1 MARKSAS
8 KLGGFVTD
16 PRSNAPP
23 SSIDKPTLLGFYR
36 AMLLIRRFEER
47 AGQLYG
53 MGLIGGFC
61 HLYIGQEAIAVGM
74 HAAKADGDEVI
85 TGYREHG
92 HMLAAGIDA
101 KAVMAEL
108 TGRAPGV
115 SRGKGGSM
123 HMFST
128 DAGFYGGHGIVGAQV
143 SLGTGLA
150 LANRYR
156 DDGRVAFVYFGDGAA
171 NQGQVYESFNMAELW
186 RLPVVYVIENNQ
198 YAMGTS
204 VERSSSETHLYRRG
218 ASFNIPGIEVDG
230 MDVVA
235 VREAGL
241 AAAEHARS
249 GKGPFILEMKTYRYR
264 GHSMSDPGKY
274 RTREEID
281 EVRKTRDPI
290 EHLQERLE
298 AEGLIDETGL
308 KAIDAEVKAI
318 VADAAEFAR
327 TAPEP
332 DPAELY
338 TDVYLEARA

>member
-1 MARKSAS
+1 
-8 KLGGFVTD
+8 
-16 PRSNAPP
+16 
-23 SSIDKPTLLGFYR
+23 
-36 AMLLIRRFEER
+36 
-47 AGQLYG
+47 
-53 MGLIGGFC
+53 
-61 HLYIGQEAIAVGM
+61 
-74 HAAKADGDEVI
+74 VI

-92 HMLAAGIDA
+92 HMIAAGIEPRT
-101 KAVMAEL
+101 VMAEL
-108 TGRAPGV
+108 TGRADGV

-128 DAGFYGGHGIVGAQV
+128 AEGFYGGHGIVGAQV

-156 DDGRVAFVYFGDGAA
+156 DDGKVAFAYFGDGAA

-204 VERSSSETHLYRRG
+204 VARSSSETHLYKRG
-218 ASFNIPGIEVDG
+218 ASFNIPGAEVDG

-241 AAAEHARS
+241 AAADHARS
-249 GKGPFILEMKTYRYR
+249 GAGPFILEMKTYRYR

-274 RTREEID
+274 RTREEVD

-298 AEGLIDETGL
+298 AEGLADEAAL
-308 KAIDAEVKAI
+308 RAIDAAVKAI
-318 VADAAEFAR
+318 VSDAAEFAR

-332 DPAELY
+332 EPAELY
-338 TDVYLEARA
+338 TDVYLEAGA